1 MEKRKRDQI
10 LAFRLASHNLS
21 RRLKLGSLVEAA
33 AACGIQETPLGTAA
47 VALLTRV
54 EGLSPDAL
62 EVALAGERSLVTLWS
77 VRGAPYVVPADDLGA
92 FTAGALPLD
101 AASFR
106 QSLGGWSAALEEA
119 GLDPF
124 ETLAQMVSAAND
136 LLDGRTMN
144 VNELRDAI
152 YAQVTSLSLVKR
164 PGFARDDMPEPLFR
178 AVGTAGAACIV
189 AGRGTDAE
197 LARLDQWLKKTIP
210 RPDPAEARAE
220 LARRFL
226 HCYGPASPQHFA
238 DWTQRSLAD
247 AKNAFSLIQD
257 ELAPI
262 TLDRKAVWFLRRD
275 EDALASPPEP
285 SGVRLLPVQDPYLQQ
300 RDRATVLEDK
310 AFRRKLW
317 QPVRGPG
324 GVLAN
329 GEIVGTWRARALGKR
344 LSVSVEAFD
353 GLASS
358 VQEEIYAEAERIAPF
373 RGCDGVDFNVA
384 GS

>member
-1 MEKRKRDQI
+1 MDKSKRDQV

-21 RRLKLGSLVEAA
+21 RRLELGSLAEAA
-33 AACGIQETPLGTAA
+33 AACGIQETPLGSAS
-47 VALLTRV
+47 VAMLTRV

-62 EVALAGERSLVTLWS
+62 EQAVTRERSLVTLWS
-77 VRGAPYVVPADDLGA
+77 IRGAPFVVPAGDLGV
-92 FTAGALPLD
+92 FTVGALPLD

-106 QSLGGWSAALEEA
+106 QSLGGWSTALEEA
-119 GLDPF
+119 GLDLF
-124 ETLAQMVSAAND
+124 ETLEQMVSAANA

-144 VNELRDAI
+144 VNDLRDAI
-152 YAQVTSLSLVKR
+152 YAQVPSLSMVER
-164 PGFARDDMPEPLFR
+164 PAFARDDMPEPLFR

-197 LARLDQWLKKTIP
+197 LARVDQWLEN
-210 RPDPAEARAE
+210 RPPTPDRSEARAE

-247 AKNAFSLIQD
+247 AKNAFSLIQG
-257 ELAPI
+257 EL
-262 TLDRKAVWFLRRD
+262 TQVTFDRKTAWFLHRD

-300 RDRATVLEDK
+300 RDRATLLEDK

-317 QPVRGPG
+317 QSVRGPG

-329 GEIVGTWRARALGKR
+329 GEIVGTWRARAVGKR

-353 GLASS
+353 GLGSS

-384 GS
+384 E